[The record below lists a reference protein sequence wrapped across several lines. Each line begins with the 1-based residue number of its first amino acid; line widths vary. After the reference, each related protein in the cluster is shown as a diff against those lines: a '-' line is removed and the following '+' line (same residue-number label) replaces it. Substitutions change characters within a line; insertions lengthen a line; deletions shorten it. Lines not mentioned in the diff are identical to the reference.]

1 MRRPMG
7 QCPSKRDRQS
17 RMIRLDCIIILLYNL
32 KDLRAMKKLNVLIE
46 VERETPET
54 FALHAAS
61 IASDVDAASQA
72 EKLIADLPGFG
83 LEFED
88 DAPVPMFTSSD
99 NGSPIG
105 LDSVDFAARKEA
117 PDQPASSMI
126 VSCTVNAAKYDQLCE
141 NSAESKVKVWPNSEL
156 TLLAASGS
164 GGSDEYFETID
175 LARSDGGLDCRP
187 FRDGVSM
194 TTIRQLLGV
203 EHIWRD
209 GFRGQNV
216 VVGIVDE
223 GVDGSTYPVTGGF
236 SRPNAG
242 RRPGTAPVTSHG
254 SMCAADVLI
263 AAPAARLYDYPFL
276 GVPRSGGALQMFQA
290 VLNQRRTDGTPHLT
304 TNSYG
309 FVGVPDPN
317 RFPNHEVHDINHP
330 VHRKVRE
337 VVASGAACFF
347 AAGNCGRDCP
357 SGNCH
362 PSGIGPDQS
371 IHASNSLVEVITV
384 AAVNSHHERIGYS
397 SQGEGMF
404 ERRKPNI
411 ASYSHIFGNFGP
423 GRPGGNATSF
433 DSGTSAATPVAAGVG
448 ALLLSAAPG
457 LSPHDLR
464 RALIDSATNI
474 GETVGWDRDYGHG
487 VVNAAAAYHAVI

>member
-1 MRRPMG
+1 
-7 QCPSKRDRQS
+7 
-17 RMIRLDCIIILLYNL
+17 
-32 KDLRAMKKLNVLIE
+32 MKKLNVLIE
-46 VERETPET
+46 IEREIPAA

-61 IASDVDAASQA
+61 IESELDAASEA
-72 EKLIADLPGFG
+72 EHLIAKLAGYG

-88 DAPVPMFTSSD
+88 DAPVPMFTASYDSR
-99 NGSPIG
+99 ITG
-105 LDSVDFAARKEA
+105 LDAAAFAAHEEA
-117 PDQPASSMI
+117 PDQSASSMI
-126 VSCTVNAAKYDQLCE
+126 VPCTVNAAKYAQLCKD
-141 NSAESKVKVWPNSEL
+141 SSGSDVRVWPNSEL
-156 TLLAASGS
+156 TLLSASGS
-164 GGSDEYFETID
+164 TCSDEYFETID

-187 FRDGVSM
+187 FRDGVSI
-194 TTIRQLLGV
+194 TTIRHLLGV
-203 EHIWRD
+203 EKAWCD

-242 RRPGTAPVTSHG
+242 RRHGTAPVTSHG

-276 GVPRSGGALQMFQA
+276 GIPRSGGALQMFQA
-290 VLNQRRTDGTPHLT
+290 VLDQRRIDGTPHLT

-357 SGNCH
+357 SGVCH
-362 PSGIGPDQS
+362 PSGIGPDRS
-371 IHASNSLVEVITV
+371 IHASNSLAEVITV
-384 AAVNSHHERIGYS
+384 AAINSHHERIGYS
-397 SQGEGMF
+397 SQGDGMF
-404 ERRKPNI
+404 ERQKPDI
-411 ASYSHIFGNFGP
+411 ASYSHIFANFGP
-423 GRPGGNATSF
+423 GRPGGTTSAY

-448 ALLLSAAPG
+448 ALLLSAVPG
-457 LSPHDLR
+457 LSPDDLKK
-464 RALIDSATNI
+464 ALVDSVTNV
-474 GETVGWDRDYGHG
+474 GETIGWDRDYGYG
-487 VVNAAAAYHAVI
+487 VVNAAAAYQAVI